1 MSQPKVRATVHR
13 FGIGLKPSGSR
24 GAGGD
29 FHVDAEGGGVLDE
42 VLAVASIDPDRVD
55 GGVVGSDLVEQ
66 AGAGDG
72 VLDAGAAVTSM
83 ASRRPSVSA
92 TTLRFLPTIFLA
104 GPCPSSWR
112 RHSWRS

>member
-13 FGIGLKPSGSR
+13 FGIGVKPSGPR

-72 VLDAGAAVTSM
+72 VLDAAAVTST
-83 ASRRPSVSA
+83 ASRRPSVSV
-92 TTLRFLPTIFLA
+92 TMLRFVPTIFLA

-112 RHSWRS
+112 GHWWRS

>member
-13 FGIGLKPSGSR
+13 FGIGVKPSGPR

-72 VLDAGAAVTSM
+72 VLDAGRGDEHGEQEAERVGHNAALR
-83 ASRRPSVSA
+83 AHDLLGWSV
-92 TTLRFLPTIFLA
+92 P
-104 GPCPSSWR
+104 
-112 RHSWRS
+112 